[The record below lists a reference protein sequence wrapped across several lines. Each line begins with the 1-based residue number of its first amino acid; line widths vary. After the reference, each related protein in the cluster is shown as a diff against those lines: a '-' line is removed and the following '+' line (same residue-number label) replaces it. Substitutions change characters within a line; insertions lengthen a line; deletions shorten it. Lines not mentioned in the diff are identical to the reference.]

1 MFLKSFRK
9 TNYRARWVVATIPAE
24 RAQCALAYPKIM
36 SLEII
41 FSWPHLHYFGK
52 KRMSLLIRLLTN
64 LSGFSLSEA
73 ITLKIDFSKSQ
84 SSWSIKDTKK
94 LKIGNERGK
103 KTSSEQYFTLL
114 KIWYKRITW
123 YIEERAELALHGS
136 LTLQVALTVSS
147 FFNHPLCVS
156 PQTNE
161 AEILHNGLILYNKQ
175 TIHCTEYNFQI
186 DPICR
191 TNFTRSKISKNR
203 PSRSS
208 ETSGVNMSQGL
219 FPV

>member
-1 MFLKSFRK
+1 
-9 TNYRARWVVATIPAE
+9 
-24 RAQCALAYPKIM
+24 M

-52 KRMSLLIRLLTN
+52 KRMSLLISLLTN

-94 LKIGNERGK
+94 LKIGNERGE

-136 LTLQVALTVSS
+136 LTRCRELGRSAAQIFFS
-147 FFNHPLCVS
+147 FKFLENYPPNLRNFYFFGILIRHSFNFSYFLKSEKVQNYNLLS
-156 PQTNE
+156 
-161 AEILHNGLILYNKQ
+161 LILAFCLLK
-175 TIHCTEYNFQI
+175 
-186 DPICR
+186 
-191 TNFTRSKISKNR
+191 
-203 PSRSS
+203 SRK
-208 ETSGVNMSQGL
+208 
-219 FPV
+219 